1 MNPMLKLYAGIAIA
15 LALVASGWTLRGW
28 KDDSIKVAIL
38 EAAKVS
44 QQATAKEIAK
54 IEVKNT
60 VINQKII
67 ERTFTEPVYTD
78 CKHSPEAFEAIRR
91 LFHD

>member
-1 MNPMLKLYAGIAIA
+1 MNYKLYAGIALG

-28 KDDSIKVAIL
+28 RDDSIKVAIL

-60 VINQKII
+60 VIHQKMV
-67 ERTFTEPVYTD
+67 ERTYHEPVYTD
-78 CKHSPEAFEAIRR
+78 CKHSPEAFDQIKE
-91 LFHD
+91 LFK

>member
-1 MNPMLKLYAGIAIA
+1 MNYKLYAWIALG
-15 LALVASGWTLRGW
+15 LALVASGWILRGW
-28 KDDSIKVAIL
+28 RDDSIKVAIL

-44 QQATAKEIAK
+44 QQATAQEIAK

-67 ERTFTEPVYTD
+67 ERTYHEPVYTD
-78 CKHSPEAFEAIRR
+78 CKHSPEAFEQIKE
-91 LFHD
+91 LFK